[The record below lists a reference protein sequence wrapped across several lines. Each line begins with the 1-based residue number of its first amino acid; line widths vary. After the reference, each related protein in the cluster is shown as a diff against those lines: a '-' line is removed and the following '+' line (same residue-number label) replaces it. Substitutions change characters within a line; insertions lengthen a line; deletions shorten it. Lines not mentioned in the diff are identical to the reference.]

1 MSKNIDLDVIKSKL
15 LHIFDFTETL
25 WREYNNKH
33 NELEIVMATLNKVV
47 PIVQKVSKKH
57 SEKKNCDEEINDVL
71 QHLLLIVS
79 DYEKRIDFD
88 ALKPQLEQLLKQQK
102 EWKQVLEKDIQPKI
116 PEVKP
121 VEEAQP
127 EMKSKAKEPEV
138 KPEAKE
144 PEVKPKAKAQP
155 EVKPKAK
162 AQPDFFATLKE
173 RKEREVEGSD
183 KHNYVILEDLD
194 NIDYDNEIE
203 LGGGLKDSDKKIT
216 QVDVEKAL
224 KENNL
229 ELCENPEC
237 PREDNCR
244 VRSTI
249 DVPIDDR
256 DIPVKVIGSD
266 GFCVRTKKTLR
277 GVKPKIR
284 ASERPQIPD
293 PFRKSGGQKK
303 SKRVRKNKLVRKKS
317 NVKRRKNKKNKKN

>member
-116 PEVKP
+116 PEVK
-121 VEEAQP
+121 
-127 EMKSKAKEPEV
+127 AKEVKEHEV
-138 KPEAKE
+138 KPVVEKDVKKRKTGAFPYVEA
-144 PEVKPKAKAQP
+144 
-155 EVKPKAK
+155 
-162 AQPDFFATLKE
+162 PDFLAALKK

-194 NIDYDNEIE
+194 NIDYDKEIE
-203 LGGGLKDSDKKIT
+203 LGGRLKDPDKKIT

-237 PREDNCR
+237 PLEDNCR

-277 GVKPKIR
+277 GVNPEIP
-284 ASERPQIPD
+284 ASERPQITDIFFPK
-293 PFRKSGGQKK
+293 RGGQKK